1 MNFFIEVVKSII
13 FLTFPMFVYFYFD
26 SLNIKSNL
34 ALFQK
39 ISIIASVLLYTAFID
54 NIYLII
60 FINIP
65 LFISYIKNYKGTY
78 ILISFII
85 FLYLLFKINL
95 SVYLIILEY
104 VIIFIF
110 LNFVK
115 NKFNIFITI
124 VSYFYT
130 FSLCY
135 YNKISFI
142 NNELIFIFFF
152 IIINYF
158 LTLLIKNLMQYSKEE
173 YISLESMYRSYLFKF
188 IHEVKNPIAVC
199 KGYLEIINS
208 KKNKTMKDIDNYVQI
223 IDKEINESLNIM
235 EEYLIFGR
243 YSVNLDYM
251 DFNLLLED
259 VKNTIKTSL
268 DDKQIDLIFNYND
281 EELIILGDYNKLK
294 QVLINLIKNSI
305 EAKKENKKLKVN
317 INIHKKKDDIKLEII
332 DNGIGINDINKI
344 GKEFYTTKISGTG
357 LGVNFSKSIIS
368 MHNGTLKYFSSYNEG
383 TKVIINL
390 PLVEM

>member
-1 MNFFIEVVKSII
+1 MNFFIESVKSVIL
-13 FLTFPMFVYFYFD
+13 LTFPMFVYFYFEN
-26 SLNIKSNL
+26 LNIKSNL
-34 ALFQK
+34 ILFQK
-39 ISIIASVLLYTAFID
+39 ISIIASALLYIAFID
-54 NIYLII
+54 NIYLTI

-95 SVYLIILEY
+95 SFYLITIEY
-104 VIIFIF
+104 LTIFIF

-115 NKFNIFITI
+115 NKFNIFII
-124 VSYFYT
+124 FISYFYT

-135 YNKISFI
+135 YYRISFFS
-142 NNELIFIFFF
+142 NEFLLIIFLIVF
-152 IIINYF
+152 NYL
-158 LTLLIKNLMQYSKEE
+158 LTLLVKNLMQYSKEE
-173 YISLESMYRSYLFKF
+173 YISLENMYRSYLFKF

-208 KKNKTMKDIDNYVQI
+208 KKNKTMKDINNYVQI
-223 IDKEINESLNIM
+223 INKEIDESLNIM
-235 EEYLIFGR
+235 EEYLMFGR

-251 DFNLLLED
+251 DFNLVLED
-259 VKNTIKTSL
+259 IRTTIKNSIN
-268 DDKQIDLIFNYND
+268 DKDIELIFNYND

-305 EAKKENKKLKVN
+305 EAKKTNEKLKIN
-317 INIHKKKDDIKLEII
+317 INIYKKKDDIELEII
-332 DNGIGINDINKI
+332 DNGTGINDINKI
-344 GKEFYTTKISGTG
+344 GKEFYTTKVSGTG

-368 MHNGTLKYFSSYNEG
+368 MHNGTLKYFSKFNEG
-383 TKVIINL
+383 TKVVINL
-390 PLVEM
+390 PLVEI